1 MRDLILQLSKSSI
14 YSTKPRGVYAVSETG
29 VVGRGLYLTFG
40 LSRWLLAKRLAVV
53 VLLRVG
59 LLVVFI

>member
-1 MRDLILQLSKSSI
+1 MLFRKLVLL
-14 YSTKPRGVYAVSETG
+14 
-29 VVGRGLYLTFG
+29 RGLYLTFG